1 MDRALRK
8 VEPGVEPR
16 KVDWDGA
23 VNAWHVAGD
32 VYRMGRRE
40 WLTGAGWQQMYD
52 DGVRTVIDL
61 RSPGEQRRRDTDPE
75 VPAELLRRFDVVQC
89 PTEDPD
95 AEEFGALFGPYLND
109 PALYGD
115 YLRLF
120 SGRLAA
126 VFKAIATAR
135 GKVVVHCS
143 AGRDRSGIIAVMLQL
158 LAGAT
163 EEDIVRG
170 YREGMRGINERHR
183 THGPPHAHES
193 YLDEARLGEL
203 LDARGASLLAFM
215 RSLDVPAFLASNGLP
230 PAEVAA
236 VRARLTPAGTEEAPG
251 TVPESEASTE
261 KP

>member
-1 MDRALRK
+1 MDGALRK
-8 VEPGVEPR
+8 AEQGVEPR
-16 KVDWDGA
+16 KVHWDGA

-40 WLTGAGWQQMYD
+40 WLTAAGWQQMYD

-75 VPAELLRRFDVVQC
+75 VPAELLQRFDVVRC

-95 AEEFGALFGPYLND
+95 AEEFGALFGPYLKD
-109 PALYGD
+109 PAHYGD

-126 VFKAIATAR
+126 VFKAIAAAH

-158 LAGAT
+158 LAGTT

-193 YLDEARLGEL
+193 YLDEARLEEL
-203 LDARGASLLAFM
+203 LETRGSSLLAFM
-215 RSLDVPAFLASNGLP
+215 RSLDVQAFLAANGLAP
-230 PAEVAA
+230 DEVAA
-236 VRARLTPAGTEEAPG
+236 VRSKLAGVAAEAGGEALSSRTITEEP
-251 TVPESEASTE
+251 
-261 KP
+261 